1 MQKEKCKD
9 QVGVSAQRKIAHAFY
24 VSKLLPDVVKH
35 CDVCIVRALENSFT
49 CTAVVEPCDVC
60 VVGALKTAALA
71 QLLSNLVTC
80 VSYVHSPSICQM

>member
-35 CDVCIVRALENSFT
+35 CDVCIVRALENSCT

-60 VVGALKTAALA
+60 VVRALA
-71 QLLSNLVTC
+71 QHLPDVIDSCIENNSVL
-80 VSYVHSPSICQM
+80 